1 MFLFSLA
8 KQKLIFL
15 VLFDYLG
22 IVMPLKPNGKLD
34 SISPAFTCSCSSL
47 LTVCSSPCGSSLVVA
62 SSCGSSLVV
71 ASSCGSSLVVASS
84 CGSSLVVASS
94 CGSSLVVASSCG
106 SDAVEADAGSAPFCA
121 CISLT
126 DSFLKS
132 NSILSAL

>member
-22 IVMPLKPNGKLD
+22 IVMPLKPNGKLE
-34 SISPAFTCSCSSL
+34 SISPAFTC
-47 LTVCSSPCGSSLVVA
+47 
-62 SSCGSSLVV
+62 SCGSSLVV

-106 SDAVEADAGSAPFCA
+106 SDAAEADAGSAPFCA

-132 NSILSAL
+132 N